1 MGKKRIIKKF
11 EQLPDE
17 LLVLIKQ
24 EYPDGYEDNLIT
36 FQTPTGELATG
47 LTLETDDTYY
57 LIRMPKNSVPDDDED
72 EDTGGDGADS
82 QNFESLENLQIADDM
97 SDEED
102 E

>member
-11 EQLPDE
+11 EQLSDE
-17 LLVLIKQ
+17 LLALIRQ
-24 EYPDGYEDNLIT
+24 EYPDGFDDNLIT
-36 FQTPTGELATG
+36 FQTPTGELASG

-57 LIRMPKNSVPDDDED
+57 LIRMPKSALPADDE
-72 EDTGGDGADS
+72 EDDSSGDNSDG

-97 SDEED
+97 SDEDD